1 MQKQRKLTDRTKGM
15 FSGPRGTY
23 GQNVEGNSLQ
33 VSGTTYGGQ
42 GLGWFWESYPGV
54 TGGTTRYDPRSLEVG
69 SNLSAVQQGAQQLA
83 KKAGLDDGVAR
94 GNSVGGNIIHAG
106 TG

>member
-23 GQNVEGNSLQ
+23 GQNVEGNSLK

-42 GLGWFWESYPGV
+42 GLGWYWNGYPAV
-54 TGGTTRYDPRSLEVG
+54 VGGLTSYDPRALQPG
-69 SNLSAVQQGAQQLA
+69 SNLSAAQQGSEVLA
-83 KKAGLDDGVAR
+83 MQAGVADGVAS
-94 GNSVGGNIIHAG
+94 GASVGGTNY
-106 TG
+106 